1 MYHYRF
7 DCTNKDDILF
17 RINQIVIKDFPHGKT
32 LFGSYLY
39 KSGIHFEE
47 YGNRI
52 KGFIASLVLFFFAKG
67 YYDMMNDTFN
77 ILNRIFK

>member
-7 DCTNKDDILF
+7 ACTNKDDILF
-17 RINQIVIKDFPHGKT
+17 LINQIVIKDFPHGKT

-52 KGFIASLVLFFFAKG
+52 KGFYLDEPEEQDLHKG
-67 YYDMMNDTFN
+67 APIRVRVWVN
-77 ILNRIFK
+77 L